1 MKLKM
6 MASAALVTGLT
17 FGSSAHAGPNP
28 FIGEVQLTAASF
40 CPRDFAQTDGQLES
54 INSNTALFS
63 IIGTLYDGNGQTT
76 MGIPDLRGR
85 TAVNHPWGVG
95 LNQQFPVGYQ
105 GGLPSYH
112 LFVSQMP
119 AHSHGVAVTS
129 SANTHPEPNNR
140 LLATYGAGGRYYNG
154 SNTNTVFMT
163 AQTATEGGGQRH
175 TAVQPT
181 LGVRHCIA
189 LDGMYPSRN

>member
-17 FGSSAHAGPNP
+17 FGSAAHAGPNP
-28 FIGEVQLTAASF
+28 FIGEVQLTAGTY
-40 CPRDFAQTDGQLES
+40 CPRDFAPTEGQLQS
-54 INSNTALFS
+54 ISSNPTLFS
-63 IIGTLYDGNGQTT
+63 IIGNNYDGNGQTT

-85 TAVNHPWGVG
+85 TAVNFFHGLGLYQIPLGVKWGWPQY
-95 LNQQFPVGYQ
+95 NIDPF
-105 GGLPSYH
+105 
-112 LFVSQMP
+112 QMP

-154 SNTNTVFMT
+154 TNPSTVAMNSVT
-163 AQTATEGGGQRH
+163 SIEGSGQPH

-189 LDGMYPSRN
+189 LDGIYPPRN